1 VKNIRLHH
9 VFAGQSPTSQT
20 HSIFLSNQAKDTP
33 EKKKKKK
40 KKRLQLFFFAS
51 HSPTSLTPSLFPV
64 TKQRPKGTLG
74 KKILPGKKERPEGL
88 WLVEMRMKRP

>member
-1 VKNIRLHH
+1 MFLQANRQLHRHILFFSVTKQRIR
-9 VFAGQSPTSQT
+9 Q
-20 HSIFLSNQAKDTP
+20 K
-33 EKKKKKK
+33 KKKKKK
-40 KKRLQLFFFAS
+40 KKRLHHFFFAS